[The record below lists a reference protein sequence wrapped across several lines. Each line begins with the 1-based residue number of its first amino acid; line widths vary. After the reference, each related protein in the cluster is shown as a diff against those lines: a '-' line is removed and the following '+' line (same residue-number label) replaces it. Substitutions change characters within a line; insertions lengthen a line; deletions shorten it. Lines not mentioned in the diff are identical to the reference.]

1 MMDVRK
7 YAKKTVWIAAGLL
20 MLIFLISRA
29 VTSTSK
35 EESIQLATAT
45 FADFDIRV
53 NTIGSLDADRSFMI
67 SSNVKGD
74 KGKIIHL
81 IDDGRMV
88 KEGDLLLRF
97 DPTPFED
104 EILRLTGELRS
115 RDATVEAVVQNLEW
129 EKSQA
134 EGAVHTAE
142 FNLKDARQEYERHR
156 SYIKDLE
163 DLGKKGHHYPTEIFQ
178 AKKKIEQLFAKLQ
191 KAEVDLSQVSQERMF
206 KVAGAMA
213 AVKKAKSE
221 RETTQLTLDEARDQL
236 KKTTV
241 RAPFSG
247 IVVHYEIFRDSQKR
261 KPRIGDTVWQNQ
273 PLLYLPDISS
283 MIIKTQIRELDLYK
297 IKIGQK
303 ASVRVDAFPDS
314 VFSGEVTMIG
324 ALGSERTESSRG
336 EKYFQITVAVKGSD
350 SRLRPGMTARVF
362 ILADSVKKALC
373 VPIHGVFDE
382 NGRKYSYV
390 SEGIRFK
397 KVSVVPG
404 KQNEDVVEIRSG
416 LKSGDRITLV
426 KPLAESVMP

>member
-1 MMDVRK
+1 M
-7 YAKKTVWIAAGLL
+7 L

-29 VTSTSK
+29 VTSSSRG
-35 EESIQLATAT
+35 EDIQLATVT
-45 FADFDIRV
+45 LADFDIKV

-74 KGKIIHL
+74 KGKIIYL

-104 EILRLTGELRS
+104 EILRLSGELRS

-178 AKKKIEQLFAKLQ
+178 AKKKIEQLLAKLQ

-213 AVKKAKSE
+213 AVKKAQSE
-221 RETTQLTLDEARDQL
+221 KETTQLTLDEARDQL
-236 KKTTV
+236 KKTTI

-247 IVVHYEIFRDSQKR
+247 IVVHYEIFRDGQKR

-297 IKIGQK
+297 IKTGQK
-303 ASVRVDAFPDS
+303 ASVRVDAFPGS
-314 VFSGEVTMIG
+314 VFSGEVTLIG
-324 ALGSERTESSRG
+324 ALGAERTDSSRG

-390 SEGIRFK
+390 SEGMRFK
-397 KVSVVPG
+397 RVSVVPG

-416 LKSGDRITLV
+416 LQSGDRVALI
-426 KPLAESVMP
+426 KPPAESVMP